1 MLIAN
6 GPQLDDEGR
15 GISSL
20 AFLLTRLGPIAIP
33 AGVTQYFDGCGTT
46 CRPQGSCAHR
56 NMKPRRRCWEAD
68 QGRAERAKFSVKHGK
83 KLVDSPTRPIHHE
96 LWVGGATTDTVVRAP
111 SLTCAEN
118 A

>member
-46 CRPQGSCAHR
+46 CRPQRTCAHR
-56 NMKPRRRCWEAD
+56 YMKPRRRCGEAD
-68 QGRAERAKFSVKHGK
+68 QGERNLRNF
-83 KLVDSPTRPIHHE
+83 P
-96 LWVGGATTDTVVRAP
+96 
-111 SLTCAEN
+111 
-118 A
+118 